1 MKARNVVILGALVTA
16 AFFLL
21 KKKRELRELTKKLD
35 LSQAEINAAARA
47 LIAETSLLPKH
58 SKQELAGIFYVG
70 LNRAKARGWPQQ
82 SESLVEAFTPPGV
95 PLWNGAQRYRE
106 RFASADQN
114 PRFNKAVELIEQIS
128 DGQIANPIGSRK
140 NFVHPSGMPRCGEDS
155 DCRSDRFKCINGRCL
170 PIWSVS
176 GTARYEPIEIGQA
189 RFS

>member
-1 MKARNVVILGALVTA
+1 VKARNVVILGSLVTA

-21 KKKRELRELTKKLD
+21 KKSRELSKKLN
-35 LSQAEINAAARA
+35 LSDAEIDAAARA

-58 SKQELAGIFYVG
+58 SQKELAGIFFVG
-70 LNRAKARGWPQQ
+70 LNRAKARGWPQ
-82 SESLVEAFTPPGV
+82 EHNALVEAFTPPGQ

-106 RFASADQN
+106 RFANADQN
-114 PRFNKAVELIEQIS
+114 PRFAKALEVVKRIS
-128 DGQIANPIGSRK
+128 DGKIQNPIGSRK

-155 DCRSDRFKCINGRCL
+155 DCRSNRFKCIEGRCL